1 MNLLERQQ
9 ADRNRIGLFGT
20 VSISTCILIITAL
33 GYFNSDVSPSLT
45 VRLIVSLLV
54 IVFNIVTYN
63 SNKEKEIYK
72 HFACSSLIILFLV
85 CMFSAPNPAMYAIIY
100 PIAVFVMA
108 FTDRKL
114 VILGEVVAIIVLVIS
129 HGILIG
135 KGTIEVS
142 TLVIE
147 MAFVISACI
156 LISKI
161 TAMNIKH
168 SEENVEAVKEKAD
181 AQLMVSESIVSLA
194 KDLNQQFEDAKVV
207 SVNLNE
213 LMNTNHDYVSEIA
226 LSSKSTAEAI
236 EIQTGHTS
244 NIQTSMEEVGEE
256 TKSINDTLSKMSE
269 NVLEGVKMIEALREQ
284 ADLVAQIN
292 LETNKTTEKLND
304 SIMDVQRITETIFG
318 ISNQTNLLALNA
330 SIEAAR
336 AGEAGKGF
344 AVVADEIRTL
354 SEGTKNA
361 TERISQI
368 ISQLTEDA
376 HSAAASMVKSAE
388 YANKQH
394 DLIADTQQ
402 KLADI
407 KNDTD
412 LLENGIGQV
421 NVAVDNVINANVQIM
436 DSIYNISAQ
445 SEQVAATTESVLS
458 QSSQS
463 LTSLSDMNQLLSK
476 ISDISKDMEET
487 AK

>member
-9 ADRNRIGLFGT
+9 ADKNKIGLFGT
-20 VSISTCILIITAL
+20 VAISTCILLITVL
-33 GYFNSDVSPSLT
+33 GYFSDNVTPSLT
-45 VRLIVSLLV
+45 VRLIFSILV
-54 IVFNIVTYN
+54 IIINVVTYN
-63 SNKEKEIYK
+63 IYKEQETYK
-72 HFACSSLIILFLV
+72 HFACCSLIVLFLV
-85 CMFSAPNPAMYAIIY
+85 SMFSAPNPAMYAIVY
-100 PIAVFVMA
+100 PIAIFVMA
-108 FTDRKL
+108 FTDSKL
-114 VILGEVVAIIVLVIS
+114 VVAGEVLAIVVLLIS
-129 HGILIG
+129 HGIMIS
-135 KGTIEVS
+135 KGTVEVA

-147 MAFVISACI
+147 MAFVISSCI

-168 SEENVEAVKEKAD
+168 SEENVEAVKEQAD
-181 AQLMVSESIVSLA
+181 AQLEISENIVVLA
-194 KDLNQQFEDAKVV
+194 KELNQQFEDAKEV
-207 SVNLNE
+207 SVNLND
-213 LMNTNHDYVSEIA
+213 LMNRSHDGVSEIA
-226 LSSKSTAEAI
+226 LSSKSTADAI

-256 TKSINDTLSKMSE
+256 TKNINAILVNMSE
-269 NVLEGVKMIEALREQ
+269 NVQEGVKMIEDLREQ

-292 LETNKTTEKLND
+292 LETNKTTEKLNE
-304 SIMDVQRITETIFG
+304 SIQDVQRITETIFG

-344 AVVADEIRTL
+344 AVVADEIRAL

-361 TERISQI
+361 TEKIGEI
-368 ISQLTEDA
+368 ISKLTVDA
-376 HSAAASMVKSAE
+376 NLAAESMVKSAE
-388 YANKQH
+388 HANKQH

-412 LLENGIGQV
+412 VLSNGISQV
-421 NVAVDNVINANVQIM
+421 NVAVENVINANVQIM

-445 SEQVAATTESVLS
+445 SEEVAATTESVLA
-458 QSSQS
+458 QSDQS
-463 LTSLSDMNQLLSK
+463 LTSLSDMNQLLSR
-476 ISDISKDMEET
+476 ISDISRDMEQT

>member
-1 MNLLERQQ
+1 MSLFERQQ
-9 ADRNRIGLFGT
+9 ADKNKIGLFGT
-20 VSISTCILIITAL
+20 VSISVCILLITAL
-33 GYFNSDVSPSLT
+33 GYFNGNPSISLT
-45 VRLIVSLLV
+45 VRLIISILV
-54 IVFNIVTYN
+54 IVVNVVTYGMF
-63 SNKEKEIYK
+63 KEKEIYK
-72 HFACSSLIILFLV
+72 HFACCSLIILFLV
-85 CMFSAPNPAMYAIIY
+85 SMFSAPNPAMYAIVY
-100 PIAVFVMA
+100 PIAIFVMA

-114 VILGEVVAIIVLVIS
+114 VLAGEAVAILVLIAS
-129 HGILIG
+129 HGIMIS
-135 KGTIEVS
+135 KGTVETA

-147 MAFVISACI
+147 LAFVISSCI

-181 AQLMVSESIVSLA
+181 AQLEVSESIVGLA
-194 KDLNQQFEDAKVV
+194 KELNQQFEDAKVV
-207 SVNLNE
+207 SVNLND
-213 LMNTNHDYVSEIA
+213 LMNKNHDYVSEIA
-226 LSSKSTAEAI
+226 HSSKSTAEAI
-236 EIQTGHTS
+236 EEQTGHTS

-256 TKSINDTLSKMSE
+256 TKSINDILIKMNE
-269 NVLEGVKMIEALREQ
+269 NVLAGVKMIEDLKEQ

-292 LETNKTTEKLND
+292 LETNKTTEKLNE

-361 TERISQI
+361 TEKISEI
-368 ISQLTEDA
+368 ISKLTEDA
-376 HSAAASMVKSAE
+376 NLAAKSMVKSAD

-394 DLIADTQQ
+394 ELINETQQ

-412 LLENGIGQV
+412 VLGNGISQV
-421 NVAVDNVINANVQIM
+421 NVAVESVINANVQIM
-436 DSIYNISAQ
+436 DSICNISAQ

-458 QSSQS
+458 QSNES
-463 LTSLSDMNQLLSK
+463 LTSLSDMNQLLAR
-476 ISDISKDMEET
+476 ISDISKDMEAT